1 MKIKRFFASDIREAI
16 RQVRDEQGP
25 EAVILSNTSVEGGV
39 EIVAAVDYDENL
51 VQDLVPHLAAGKDPG
66 PKADKPDAQTAANEK
81 TVPVRTKFA
90 HNSAPDATTS
100 GAGDTERSV
109 WSQEPTLIAM
119 RRQIDDLRNLLEHQL
134 SGLAWGSAARSNPTR
149 TRLLHI
155 MLETGFSPRLCMEI
169 AEQIPTGC
177 EFASARRRAL
187 ALLAHRVKVWDED
200 IVERGGAIALV
211 GPTGVGKTTTIAKL
225 AARFSLRH
233 GVENVVLITSDNY
246 RVGAYEQ
253 LRTYACLLDI
263 PLHVA
268 RDSLQLREILDRV
281 DPRSLVLI
289 DTQGISQRAK
299 SIGHQLKFLS
309 NVSDRL
315 STFLVMSA
323 AAEPAVLN
331 EIAHVFGAVD
341 LSGCIL
347 TKLDEAAS
355 LGGALS
361 VLIQRQLPVAF
372 VSSGQRVPEDLEIA
386 RGYRLITR
394 SVVVRQYHR
403 RYLANHELNN
413 EKQQSDDLTR
423 HVAMATAFRRAY
435 SGA

>member
-1 MKIKRFFASDIREAI
+1 MKIKRFFASDIRDAI

-51 VQDLVPHLAAGKDPG
+51 VQDLVPHLGAGRDPG
-66 PKADKPDAQTAANEK
+66 SIPQPSAQTAAHDRM
-81 TVPVRTKFA
+81 TPVQKK
-90 HNSAPDATTS
+90 SASPNAAGSAAPSARDA
-100 GAGDTERSV
+100 EPSV

-119 RRQIDDLRNLLEHQL
+119 RRQIDDLRNILEHQL
-134 SGLAWGSAARSNPTR
+134 SGLAWGSAARDNPIR
-149 TRLLHI
+149 TRLLHM

-169 AEQIPTGC
+169 AEQIPNGC

-200 IVERGGAIALV
+200 IVDRGGAIALV

-233 GVENVVLITSDNY
+233 GAEHVALITSDNY

-253 LRTYACLLDI
+253 LRTYASLLDI

-268 RDSLQLREILDRV
+268 RSSVQLCEILDRV

-289 DTQGISQRAK
+289 DTQGMSQRAK
-299 SIGHQLKFLS
+299 TISHQLKFLS
-309 NVSDRL
+309 NVADRL

-323 AAEPAVLN
+323 AAEPSVLH

-347 TKLDEAAS
+347 TKLDEAAT
-355 LGGALS
+355 LGGVLS

-372 VSSGQRVPEDLEIA
+372 VSNGQRVPEDLEVA
-386 RGYRLITR
+386 RAHRLISR
-394 SVVVRQYHR
+394 SVVVHQYHK
-403 RYLANHELNN
+403 RYLKHEVQGKAR
-413 EKQQSDDLTR
+413 EQSDDLTH
-423 HVAMATAFRRAY
+423 HVAMATAFRRSY
-435 SGA
+435 SGV